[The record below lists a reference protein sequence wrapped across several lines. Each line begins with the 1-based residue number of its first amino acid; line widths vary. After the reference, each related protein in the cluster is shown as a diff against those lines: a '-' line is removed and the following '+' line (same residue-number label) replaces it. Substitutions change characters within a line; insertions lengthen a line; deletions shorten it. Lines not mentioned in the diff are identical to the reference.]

1 MSGPLLLINLMTS
14 LPSYLRYRGGLG
26 PSLANLVEGCLQ
38 PRRQARRQAR
48 PKDISDEGSEGL
60 SDETLGSP
68 DWKFGNLWSSANF
81 RRLRLEIEFMQN
93 ASAGYSTCEDE
104 KKVCGVKILV
114 STSSPI
120 RV

>member
-1 MSGPLLLINLMTS
+1 MSGPLLLIILMTS
-14 LPSYLRYRGGLG
+14 LPSYLRYRGGLS
-26 PSLANLVEGCLQ
+26 PSLANLVEGRVSK
-38 PRRQARRQAR
+38 PRRQAR

-81 RRLRLEIEFMQN
+81 RRLRLKIEFMQN
-93 ASAGYSTCEDE
+93 ASAGYSACEDE
-104 KKVCGVKILV
+104 KKVCGVKVLV

-120 RV
+120 RVRWL